1 MSGHGA
7 ALPIIENQDL
17 TPNLRLRCLRLALRT
32 KLIVVTTTHTP
43 ESLAALARGFQ
54 ETRVFLTAAELD
66 LFTLLAGSSL
76 SLEEAAA
83 ARRADPRALS
93 ILLDALAAMG
103 LLEKSDGRWRTVPA
117 LVPFLSSHGEK
128 SLLPLALHSVN
139 LWDRWSRLTEVVAG
153 SRPGAADRDGW
164 TRSFIGAMNVIAAP
178 QADGLVAAVEPGAA
192 RRLLDVGGG
201 PATYTLAFVKAVPGL
216 RATLFD
222 LPAVVDLARENVAA
236 AGLLDRVDLVAGD
249 LRSDA
254 LPGGHDLAF
263 VSAIIQ
269 MLGPSGNVALFRKVY
284 DALVP
289 GGRIVIRDHVMSPD
303 RTAPRAG
310 ALFAVNMLVGTEE
323 GGTFTFEEIAGWL
336 VEAGFEKPR
345 LTRAGERMDGLVE
358 AFRS

>member
-1 MSGHGA
+1 MS
-7 ALPIIENQDL
+7 
-17 TPNLRLRCLRLALRT
+17 
-32 KLIVVTTTHTP
+32 HTP
-43 ESLAALARGFQ
+43 ESLAALARGFM

-66 LFTLLAGSSL
+66 LFTLLGEGPL
-76 SLEEAAA
+76 SLEEVVA
-83 ARRADPRALS
+83 ARGAEPRGLA

-103 LLEKSDGRWRTVPA
+103 LLEKKDDRWRTVPA
-117 LVPFLSSHGEK
+117 LIPLLSSQDER

-153 SRPGAADRDGW
+153 SRPGAGDRDAW
-164 TRSFIGAMNVIAAP
+164 TRSFIGAMHAIASP
-178 QADGLVAAVEPGAA
+178 QADGLVAAVEPGSA

-222 LPAVVDLARENVAA
+222 LPAVVELARENVVA

-249 LRSDA
+249 LRSDD

-263 VSAIIQ
+263 VSAIIH
-269 MLGPSGNVALFRKVY
+269 MLGPSGNVALFRKVH

-310 ALFAVNMLVGTEE
+310 ALFAVNMLVGTEA
-323 GGTFTFEEIAGWL
+323 GGTFTFDEIAAWL

-345 LTRAGERMDGLVE
+345 LMRTGERMDGLVE
-358 AFRS
+358 AFRP